1 MQGLKT
7 FRLDLLIVYSSNDL
21 YFIEII
27 HIFRRIILENTLN
40 IFSIYLG
47 LEALLQ
53 TLTIYFDYYLDIQT
67 SLELDYMFI
76 SLSDFDFVFHV
87 SYDFY
92 LSFVV
97 DNRNHVSLYKCL
109 SDTIMQ

>member
-40 IFSIYLG
+40 IFSTYLG
-47 LEALLQ
+47 LEALL
-53 TLTIYFDYYLDIQT
+53 
-67 SLELDYMFI
+67 
-76 SLSDFDFVFHV
+76 
-87 SYDFY
+87 
-92 LSFVV
+92 
-97 DNRNHVSLYKCL
+97 
-109 SDTIMQ
+109 